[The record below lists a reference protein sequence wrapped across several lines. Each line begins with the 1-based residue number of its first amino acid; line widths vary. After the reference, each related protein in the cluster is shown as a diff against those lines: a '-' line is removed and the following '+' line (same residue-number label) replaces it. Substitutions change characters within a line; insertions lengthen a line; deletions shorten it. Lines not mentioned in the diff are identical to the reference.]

1 MTSRVYNWIRSHQDQ
16 ISINSIK
23 LYDGLAIFNVREVI
37 FYSNYVEIIYE
48 SYPHNKY
55 TRQRVSIRYIQDISY
70 TKIKV
75 KPINILNYGS
85 TKH

>member
-75 KPINILNYGS
+75 KPI
-85 TKH
+85 

>member
-37 FYSNYVEIIYE
+37 FYSNYVEIIYD

-55 TRQRVSIRYIQDISY
+55 TRLECLFVIYRI
-70 TKIKV
+70 
-75 KPINILNYGS
+75 
-85 TKH
+85 

>member
-37 FYSNYVEIIYE
+37 FYSNYVEIIYD

-55 TRQRVSIRYIQDISY
+55 TRHRVSIRYIQDISY

>member
-1 MTSRVYNWIRSHQDQ
+1 MTSRVYNWIRSYQDQ

-75 KPINILNYGS
+75 KPINYLNYGS

>member
-37 FYSNYVEIIYE
+37 FYSNYVEIIYD

-55 TRQRVSIRYIQDISY
+55 TRLRVSIRYIQDISY

>member
-37 FYSNYVEIIYE
+37 FYSNYVEIIYD

-55 TRQRVSIRYIQDISY
+55 TRH
-70 TKIKV
+70 K
-75 KPINILNYGS
+75 S
-85 TKH
+85 TGYKLYEN